1 MEKSIYQQIL
11 EHISDGVLDDG
22 FSLPDE
28 TGRRSP
34 LRFAPGAFDGM
45 CIYHFGHSAADAETE
60 KQMAAALKAAAKGD
74 FPEADILFYEW
85 TKEHRAVTYIDDLQ
99 NFVYGHTKELD
110 PGNVHRVA
118 LSMVLQ
124 SKHIEC
130 VKIGLELLELFGE
143 PQENVK
149 EIIRSLGLYDE
160 FTIFSV
166 WNMQRWKNGNQEIFS
181 LAQKTHGWG
190 RIHAVERLEPETEEI
205 RHWFLT
211 EGTINDVVNEYSS
224 LTCWKKS
231 GAGSILFEHPNPD
244 EFHGIITLIEGLLDK
259 GPVRGMS
266 GLDNAESILL
276 RFLELA
282 PEYALTA
289 EDYDTILSIREWA
302 EDEDVDLPSV
312 AKAGDDILHTHA
324 CTAAIEKAVE
334 EGSGLKL
341 AKALNIPFRD
351 QLLSYMERDFDR
363 SCHNVSYLLEDSVY
377 IEPVLKL
384 FHEKLPL
391 DEMKGDP
398 IDGPCMGSEYKEYNQ
413 LQFLIQ
419 ELDDKPLTGVPF
431 IKAALESPVS
441 RNRYRAL
448 TVLQAWVQAEECTL
462 LELLPEIH
470 KEVLLLQKK
479 EINEGNSKMIVPLLE
494 GETKFSDEG

>member
-1 MEKSIYQQIL
+1 MEKSIYRQIL
-11 EHISDGVLDDG
+11 EHITDGVLEDG

-28 TGRRSP
+28 NGSRSP

-45 CIYHFGHSAADAETE
+45 CIYHFGHGAPDAETTE
-60 KQMAAALKAAAKGD
+60 QMAVALKAAARGD
-74 FPEADILFYEW
+74 FPEADALFYEW
-85 TKEHRAVTYIDDLQ
+85 TKGHRAVSYIDDIQ
-99 NFVYGHTKELD
+99 NYVYGHAEKLD
-110 PGNVHRVA
+110 PGNVHHTA

-124 SKHIEC
+124 SNHIEC

-149 EIIRSLGLYDE
+149 EIIRRLGLYDE

-181 LAQKTHGWG
+181 LAQKTHSWG
-190 RIHAVERLEPETEEI
+190 RIHAVARLEPETAEI
-205 RHWFLT
+205 RYWLLT
-211 EGTINDVVNEYSS
+211 EGTVNNVVNAYSS
-224 LTCWKKS
+224 LTCWQKS
-231 GAGSILFEHPNPD
+231 GAESILFGHPKPD
-244 EFHGIITLIEGLLDK
+244 EFHGIITLIEGLLDE

-282 PEYALTA
+282 PEYVLTV

-312 AKAGDDILHTHA
+312 VKAGDDILHSPA
-324 CTAAIEKAVE
+324 CTAEIEKAVE

-341 AKALNIPFRD
+341 AEVLNIPFRD
-351 QLLSYMERDFDR
+351 QLLSYMEREFDG
-363 SCHNVSYLLEDSVY
+363 SYHNVSYLLEDPAY

-384 FHEKLPL
+384 FYEKLPL
-391 DEMKGDP
+391 DTMKGDP
-398 IDGPCMGSEYKEYNQ
+398 IDDPCIGGEYKEYDQ

-419 ELDDKPLTGVPF
+419 ELEDKTLTGIPF

-441 RNRYRAL
+441 RNRHRAL
-448 TVLQAWVQAEECTL
+448 TVLQAWVQAEECAL
-462 LELLPEIH
+462 LELLPEIY
-470 KEVLLLQKK
+470 KEVLLLQKR
-479 EINEGNSKMIVPLLE
+479 EINEGNSRMIVPLLE
-494 GETKFSDEG
+494 GETQFSDEG